1 MKKTEIHKVQKYSD
15 GYSLQVGG
23 RISVLADL
31 LRFVGSCLM
40 LVVLVCWSLQVSAQT
55 TYFRTESGIPF
66 VPFLSSAPS
75 SPVTGAT
82 YTNSTD
88 GLTYWYNGTVWM
100 PLSGSGLITSPSG
113 RIWMDRNVG
122 AYRAAISSTD
132 YLAYGSLFQWCRGA
146 DGHQLIVWTSS
157 TAGTPVNGTTTT
169 LSSSVTPGHSLFII
183 NPTGTLDWLST
194 QLSDASPWWNGSV
207 AGINNPCPGGFHVP
221 TATEWQAEITAGIG
235 NVASAFNILKI
246 PLAGY
251 HSYNDGT
258 LGGTGNPTNGGFCWS
273 STIGTGS
280 RANGLNFNTTTIT
293 INNGFSRA
301 NAFSVRCIKD

>member
-1 MKKTEIHKVQKYSD
+1 MIKTEIHKVQKYSD
-15 GYSLQVGG
+15 GCSLPVGD

-157 TAGTPVNGTTTT
+157 TAGTPVNGTTST
-169 LSSSVTPGHSLFII
+169 LSGSTTPGHSLFI
-183 NPTGTLDWLST
+183 TSSSDWLS
-194 QLSDASPWWNGSV
+194 SPLADGSTWWNGSV
-207 AGINNPCPGGFHVP
+207 AGVNNPCPGGFHVP
-221 TATEWQAEITAGIG
+221 TAAEWNAELTAGMTSD
-235 NVASAFNILKI
+235 ATAYSILK
-246 PLAGY
+246 LTKAGY
-251 HSYNDGT
+251 HHGSNGSLNTMGSQGCYQSSTTN
-258 LGGTGNPTNGGFCWS
+258 GTGIYILLFASNG
-273 STIGTGS
+273 STSVPWNLRVPG
-280 RANGLNFNTTTIT
+280 
-293 INNGFSRA
+293 
-301 NAFSVRCIKD
+301 FSVRCIKN